1 MTLTDP
7 TKNYKNSTYFL
18 EVTFTPEDNVETT
31 FSPLINLTNAR
42 FESGG
47 TIISALSYAG
57 SGPCSPLIAGHACT
71 NETTGSS

>member
-18 EVTFTPEDNVETT
+18 GVTFTPEDNVETT

-42 FESGG
+42 FESDG
-47 TIISALSYAG
+47 TIMSANSRDG
-57 SGPCSPLIAGHACT
+57 EPCSPLIAGHACT